1 MSKKEWIILDTS
13 SNIPNVKQNVVRVEM
28 PEQEKARMVGFRY
41 EGKKSRAKEVN
52 LSHKCAIDF
61 RKIEEDVNKKA
72 EKLFKE
78 SRLMSLR

>member
-1 MSKKEWIILDTS
+1 M
-13 SNIPNVKQNVVRVEM
+13 VRVEM
-28 PEQEKARMVGFRY
+28 PEQGKARMVGFRY

>member
-1 MSKKEWIILDTS
+1 
-13 SNIPNVKQNVVRVEM
+13 
-28 PEQEKARMVGFRY
+28 MVGFRY
-41 EGKKSRAKEVN
+41 EGKKSRAQEIN
-52 LSHKCAIDF
+52 LNRKCAIDF